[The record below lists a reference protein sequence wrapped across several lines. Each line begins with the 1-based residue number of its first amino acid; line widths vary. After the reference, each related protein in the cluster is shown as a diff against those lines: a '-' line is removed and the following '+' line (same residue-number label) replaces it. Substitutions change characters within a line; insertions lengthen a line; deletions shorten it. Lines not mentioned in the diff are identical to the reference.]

1 MRRLTVALVFIV
13 LFTAAFSQLYRIYA
27 KKFYDLT
34 GSAQWIWAPHRI
46 SRNQPVVFFA
56 ARDFTLPAHRRYTQI
71 KVLGD
76 PEYVLY
82 FNGKEIGGRSVR
94 GDLHLDFFDV
104 SASART
110 GRNRILVAARS
121 VSGVGGLIASVDISP
136 GLEAFVVTDPQWKIF
151 RRWNDQLPMVDAPE
165 GALAPMIVG
174 DPPTGR
180 WNFLPVKPGP
190 AAPPVERVLQPKA
203 EFAFIANVPVIRT
216 RSGVDVTVTE
226 KRRAVAYDFGP
237 TSGRVRLRLVGTQA
251 VPPVVNVRQANS
263 REELT
268 IVESTP
274 RPFVFGE
281 GEKFVTD
288 PEVNYF
294 RYVVVYGGRARA
306 EVVQ

>member
-1 MRRLTVALVFIV
+1 M
-13 LFTAAFSQLYRIYA
+13 
-27 KKFYDLT
+27 
-34 GSAQWIWAPHRI
+34 
-46 SRNQPVVFFA
+46 
-56 ARDFTLPAHRRYTQI
+56 
-71 KVLGD
+71 LGD

-82 FNGKEIGGRSVR
+82 FNGKEIGGRRVR
-94 GDLHLDFFDV
+94 GDLHLDFYDV

-110 GRNRILVAARS
+110 GRNRIVVAVRS

-151 RRWNDQLPMVDAPE
+151 RRWNDQLPMVDAPD
-165 GALAPMIVG
+165 GAVAPMIVG
-174 DPPTGR
+174 EPPTGQ

-190 AAPPVERVLQPKA
+190 VAPPVERVLQPNS
-203 EFAFIANVPVIRT
+203 EFAFIADVPVKRT

-237 TSGRVRLRLVGTQA
+237 TSGRVRLRLLGTQA
-251 VPPVVNVRQANS
+251 VPPVVNVRLANS

-281 GEKFVTD
+281 GETFVTD
-288 PEVNYF
+288 PEGNYF